1 MESIAGSV
9 LAGLAVFA
17 ATNVD
22 GLFLTAAL
30 LSSPATRLRDVVAG
44 TYAGIG
50 VLYGVSALGSLV
62 ALIIPAG
69 TIALLGLVPMAIGL
83 KQLLTRENPEETA
96 PSAHGVLA
104 VAGIN
109 IAAGGDNIGVYTPLF
124 AASSGPAIA
133 LYGALF
139 AVLTGLLCWAAHRLV
154 SHPSLGAPV
163 RRYGPRLV
171 PWVLIALGVWIL
183 AGGL

>member
-1 MESIAGSV
+1 MESIAGTV
-9 LAGLAVFA
+9 LTGLAVFA

-22 GLFLTAAL
+22 ALFLTAAL
-30 LSSPATRLRDVVAG
+30 LSSPATRLRHVVAG

-50 VLYGVSALGSLV
+50 LLYGVSAFGSLV
-62 ALIIPAG
+62 SLIIPAG
-69 TIALLGLVPMAIGL
+69 TIALLGLVPIALGL
-83 KQLLTRENPEETA
+83 KQLLGKGAAEQSVPVM
-96 PSAHGVLA
+96 HGVFA
-104 VAGIN
+104 VAAIN
-109 IAAGGDNIGVYTPLF
+109 VASGADNIGVYTPLF
-124 AASSGPAIA
+124 AASTGPAIA

-139 AVLTGLLCWAAHRLV
+139 AVLTGVLCWAAQRLV
-154 SHPSLGAPV
+154 NHPSLGAPA

>member
-1 MESIAGSV
+1 MESIAGT
-9 LAGLAVFA
+9 LLTGLAVFA

-50 VLYGVSALGSLV
+50 VLYGLSALGSLV
-62 ALIIPAG
+62 SLIVPAG
-69 TIALLGLVPMAIGL
+69 YIALLGLVPIALGL
-83 KQLLTRENPEETA
+83 KQLLGKSEAGQALP
-96 PSAHGVLA
+96 PKHGVVA
-104 VAGIN
+104 VTAIN
-109 IAAGGDNIGVYTPLF
+109 VASGGDNIGVYTPLF

-139 AVLTGLLCWAAHRLV
+139 AILIAVLCWAAHRLV
-154 SHPSLGAPV
+154 THPALGAPV

-171 PWVLIALGVWIL
+171 PWVLIGLGVWIL
-183 AGGL
+183 AGF

>member
-1 MESIAGSV
+1 LESIAGT
-9 LAGLAVFA
+9 LLTGLAVFA

-50 VLYGVSALGSLV
+50 VLYGLSALGSLV
-62 ALIIPAG
+62 SLIVPAG
-69 TIALLGLVPMAIGL
+69 YIALLGLVPIALGL
-83 KQLLTRENPEETA
+83 KQLLGKGIAEQAMPA
-96 PSAHGVLA
+96 KHGVVA
-104 VAGIN
+104 VAAIN

-133 LYGALF
+133 LYAALF
-139 AVLTGLLCWAAHRLV
+139 AVLTAVLCWAAHRLV
-154 SHPSLGAPV
+154 THPALGAPV

-183 AGGL
+183 AGF

>member
-1 MESIAGSV
+1 MESIAGTV
-9 LAGLAVFA
+9 LTGLAVFA

-30 LSSPATRLRDVVAG
+30 LSNPATRMREVVAG

-50 VLYGVSALGSLV
+50 LLYGLSALGSLV
-62 ALIIPAG
+62 SLIVPAVY
-69 TIALLGLVPMAIGL
+69 IALLGLVPIGL
-83 KQLLTRENPEETA
+83 GLQQLLGKGAAEQAVPA
-96 PSAHGVLA
+96 KHGVFA
-104 VAGIN
+104 VAAIN
-109 IAAGGDNIGVYTPLF
+109 IASGGDNIGVYTPLF
-124 AASSGPAIA
+124 ATTTAPIIVV
-133 LYGALF
+133 YGVVF
-139 AVLTGLLCWAAHRLV
+139 AVLTGALCWAAHRLV

-163 RRYGPRLV
+163 RRWGPRLV